1 MKTLIILI
9 KVFSSLIFIVLL
21 FPACQKTELGK
32 EIYFHVGEK
41 QKITSNLS
49 LTVDSIWDSRCPT
62 GMECFWSGDVA
73 LFFNITHSHRQIDTL
88 FSCYPNPNVVPL
100 DIAGYKW
107 KVLEVNPYPDNSH
120 STDSKDFLIKMVIT
134 ED

>member
-21 FPACQKTELGK
+21 LPACQKTELGK

-62 GMECFWSGDVA
+62 GWECLWSGDVA
-73 LFFNITHSHRQIDTL
+73 LFFNISHSHKQIDTL
-88 FSCYPNPNVVPL
+88 LTCYPGPNAIPF

-107 KVLEVNPYPDNSH
+107 KVLEVNPYPDNSY
-120 STDSKDFLIKMVIT
+120 STEPKDILIKMIIT
-134 ED
+134 DD

>member
-1 MKTLIILI
+1 M
-9 KVFSSLIFIVLL
+9 VLL

-32 EIYFHVGEK
+32 EIYFHVGEN

-62 GMECFWSGDVA
+62 GMECIWSGDVA

-100 DIAGYKW
+100 DITGYKW
-107 KVLEVNPYPDNSH
+107 KVLEVNPYPDNSN
-120 STDSKDFLIKMVIT
+120 STNSKDFFIKMVIT